1 LVKAVAGHGLALEK
15 LPGFF
20 EEGVML
26 GVGGVIAQPGELF
39 ECLFLGGVEVLG
51 NLHADAHME
60 VPLAPAREGGDALI
74 PEPEDLVRG
83 GAGGDFQVQ
92 FPVQAGNADLRS
104 ESELGKRDRHLTE
117 EVVLLPFKDGVGAD
131 GQDDVEVTCR
141 PAAGPGFALAG
152 GAEAGTGIDPGRDF

>member
-1 LVKAVAGHGLALEK
+1 MVGLLRGKVSGRQVGLVKAVAGHGLALEK
-15 LPGFF
+15 LPGFL

-26 GVGGVIAQPGELF
+26 RVSGVVAQPGELF

-117 EVVLLPFKDGVGAD
+117 GSSS
-131 GQDDVEVTCR
+131 CR
-141 PAAGPGFALAG
+141 SK
-152 GAEAGTGIDPGRDF
+152 TGWERTVKTT